1 MSEDKLRETGAE
13 YRVQESRSEFAPLI
27 DELYKEEVL
36 EARKMSPEE
45 KFLAGEELFKMACE
59 VTLAGIRN
67 ENPGATEAECQQILE
82 ERLRLGEWLQ
92 RNP

>member
-1 MSEDKLRETGAE
+1 MSEDALKETPGGPK
-13 YRVQESRSEFAPLI
+13 QPFRSEFEPLI
-27 DELYKEEVL
+27 DALYREEVR
-36 EARKMSPEE
+36 EARKMSPED
-45 KFLAGEELFKMACE
+45 KFLAGEELFRFACE

-67 ENPGATEAECQQILE
+67 QNPGATEAECQRILQ